1 MPRYLNT
8 WLEPLNDSR
17 FTSMAKLN
25 FQAKQVRHDTEFTSG
40 PGISRA
46 GSHWVRGRGRG
57 RTRLWPSPPCQPPL
71 LPHPHIHPHVAICS
85 QTCHVFPC
93 CLPLRKL
100 LPLPKML
107 LFNLFESSFWK
118 TSVHPTRLSSTPL
131 LKAFCYSPGS
141 FPSSLSPNTH
151 KWNKS
156 SSAL

>member
-1 MPRYLNT
+1 
-8 WLEPLNDSR
+8 
-17 FTSMAKLN
+17 MAKLN

-118 TSVHPTRLSSTPL
+118 TSVHPTRLSSTPPQSL
-131 LKAFCYSPGS
+131 LLFSWELPFLFGPKYTQMKQVFFCTVMKPSHFSPTLQPQGR
-141 FPSSLSPNTH
+141 
-151 KWNKS
+151 KV
-156 SSAL
+156 